1 MKKTQLNQ
9 CVAILFC
16 ALVAGTATSAMAAP
30 LEEVSL
36 QQQGSATLATI
47 SMSTPIRFLR
57 AAPSGKARTVEIFYE
72 RVPGSTATETWTDQE
87 VRSTAATAA
96 TPAFTVTTRDQATQ
110 PKLVVEFAREVD
122 FSITPGADG
131 RSFVIVLKP
140 EAVAAPAAKLVLPL
154 LPEVN
159 PPKLDPALENAAS
172 NEVNQQAYGLMQ
184 SGRDALAAK
193 NYPLATET
201 FNKLLMLP
209 PNQYS
214 QDGQEWVGV
223 ARERAGQT
231 AKAKAEYELYLKV
244 FANSPNVPAVRQR
257 LAGLTAPTTVAPIVA
272 PVKKVEPRSFMQ
284 GGIGTRYYFGQ
295 STLTTTYPFNGVN
308 QTDTITLKDQSSL
321 MTNLDATAR
330 YLNEDYDTRLVF
342 RDVLTQN
349 FLPKG
354 VNRNRLNSAYVDI
367 KNRKAEFSAR
377 LGRQSSSGGGVMGR
391 FDGALAGYGSAQDF
405 RVNAVAGQLAEFS
418 STPAPVFY
426 GLSVDQGMMSYY
438 LINQTIEGLQDR
450 RGVGAEFKYFA
461 TGQMAYAAVD
471 YDIYFGMLNTATA
484 NGSLTFDT
492 TGTTLNLMADYR
504 SNVSTR
510 NALNGALTTSIA
522 TLQTALTNTQIKQL
536 AMDRTIKSSTSQ
548 VGITQKLSKNWQ
560 LGADLRLSSVGAYA
574 ASGDAT
580 LVGLQGY
587 LPDYAGSGIEK
598 TLTGQLIGS
607 NLYSENDMTSIGTSL
622 TSSATV
628 QGAQSLFIYNR
639 TAFDADLYL
648 DSSWNYYRQSDNY
661 GGNIVRN
668 MPMIRVAYQLGQSL
682 SLDMD
687 TGVELTESTGTNQST
702 KNTRLFGSFGF
713 RWDF

>member
-1 MKKTQLNQ
+1 MKKTKLNQ

-72 RVPGSTATETWTDQE
+72 RVAGSSSSETWTDQE
-87 VRSTAATAA
+87 VRSTAATAS

-110 PKLVVEFAREVD
+110 PKLVLEFAREVD

-159 PPKLDPALENAAS
+159 PPKLDPAPENAAA

-184 SGRDALAAK
+184 AGRDALAAK

-214 QDGQEWVGV
+214 QDGQEWIGV
-223 ARERAGQT
+223 ARERGGQT

-244 FANSPNVPAVRQR
+244 FANSPNVPAVQQR
-257 LAGLTAPTTVAPIVA
+257 LAGLAAPTVVAPMA
-272 PVKKVEPRSFMQ
+272 ASVKKVEPRSFMQ
-284 GGIGTRYYFGQ
+284 GGIGSRYYFGQ

-308 QTDTITLKDQSSL
+308 QIDTITLQDQSSL

-330 YLNEDYDTRLVF
+330 YLNEDYVTRLVF

-367 KNRKAEFSAR
+367 KNRKVEFSAR

-418 STPAPVFY
+418 SAPAPVFY

-471 YDIYFGMLNTATA
+471 YDIYFGMLNMATA
-484 NGSLTFDT
+484 NGSLTFES
-492 TGTTLNLMADYR
+492 TGTTFNLMADYR

-522 TLQTALTNTQIKQL
+522 TLQTRLTDAQIKQL
-536 AMDRTIKSSTSQ
+536 AMDRTIKSSSSQ

-560 LGADLRLSSVGAYA
+560 LGADLRLSSVAAYA
-574 ASGDAT
+574 ASGDST
-580 LVGLQGY
+580 LGGLQGY
-587 LPDYAGSGIEK
+587 LSDYAGSGIEK
-598 TLTGQLIGS
+598 TITGQLIGS

-622 TSSATV
+622 TSSALV

-702 KNTRLFGSFGF
+702 KNTRLFGSLGF